1 MSQER
6 YDAMF
11 ARMQKLTDLAG
22 ASALLGWDMHT
33 HMPPKG
39 APVRAERMATL
50 SATIHGMQTSPETG
64 KLIDEAEDYAR
75 AQGEDSFEFAVWQ
88 DARRKFDKATLIPVE
103 LATELARAHSLGN
116 QAWMKARANN
126 DYEAF
131 KPFLKHNYELAQQV
145 IDHSRSYYPDAQED
159 YDILLDDYERGMNT
173 SEIATVFDAFKEG
186 ARPLVEKVAAH
197 ASDRRDEAI
206 FRHFPEADQQKL
218 VTEVVKAVGFTD
230 DAWDLTVTTH
240 PFESSMAIND
250 IRITT
255 KYDEDFFNPSFFG
268 TLHEFGHGLYE
279 HQIDLKYERTTLGH
293 GVSMAWHESQ
303 SRMWENL
310 VGRSLPF
317 WKWATPRVQ
326 GVFGE
331 QFAGMSVEDMYRA
344 VNAMGPSLI
353 RIEADE
359 LTYNYHI
366 IIRFELEREL
376 LAGKISFDDLPDAWN
391 ARIKD
396 YLGVDVPSNR
406 DGVLQDVHWS
416 FGSIGYFPTYAL
428 GNVLGAMLWKKIN
441 GDLPNL
447 ASEIEAGEFESLREW
462 SRENIHQYGSHY
474 SPTELMQRVL
484 GTRTLSA
491 EPLLEYLGTK
501 VDELYG

>member
-6 YDAMF
+6 FDAMF
-11 ARMQKLTDLAG
+11 ARMQQLTDLAG
-22 ASALLGWDMHT
+22 AAALLGWDMHT

-50 SATIHGMQTSPETG
+50 SATIHGLQTSAETG
-64 KLIDEAEDYAR
+64 KLIAEAEEFAR
-75 AQGEDSFEFAVWQ
+75 AQGDDSFEFAVWK
-88 DARRKFDKATLIPVE
+88 DARREFDKATLIPTE

-116 QAWMKARANN
+116 HAWMEARKNN
-126 DYEAF
+126 DYESF

-145 IDHSRSYYPDAQED
+145 IDLTRSYYPDAEED
-159 YDILLDDYERGMNT
+159 YDILLDDYEMGMKT
-173 SEIATVFDAFKEG
+173 REIAAVFDAFKEG

-197 ASDRRDEAI
+197 AGDDRDKVT
-206 FRHFPEADQQKL
+206 FSHFPAADQEKL
-218 VTEVVKAVGFTD
+218 VTEIVKAVGFTD

-255 KYDEDFFNPSFFG
+255 KYQEDFFNPSFFG

-279 HQIDLKYERTTLGH
+279 HQIDEKYERTTLGH

-310 VGRSLPF
+310 IGRSLPF
-317 WKWATPRVQ
+317 WKWATPKVKA
-326 GVFGE
+326 VFGE
-331 QFAGMSVEDMYRA
+331 QFAGMEAEDIYRA

-376 LAGKISFDDLPDAWN
+376 LAGTISFDDLPAAWN
-391 ARIKD
+391 AKIKD
-396 YLGVDVPSNR
+396 YLGIDVPSDS

-428 GNVLGAMLWKKIN
+428 GNVLGAMLWKRIN
-441 GDLPNL
+441 TDLPNL
-447 ASEIEAGEFESLREW
+447 TSEIEAGEFGSLREW
-462 SRENIHQYGSHY
+462 SREHIHQYGSHF
-474 SPTELMQRVL
+474 SPTDLMEKVL
-484 GTRTLSA
+484 GTRTLCA
-491 EPLLEYLGTK
+491 DPLLEYLSQK